1 MLFSYFFKLL
11 LVIQEMMQVIE
22 FQRSKHDGYIEH
34 FEEPNVKSLQKR
46 RTTLAALPNLPRRSY
61 KWATKHDESDETDV
75 ISEETSPY
83 DLVKTYDLA
92 KRRST
97 LPVILPWQP
106 KVGLQSHIV
115 DLLLNPNREP

>member
-1 MLFSYFFKLL
+1 M
-11 LVIQEMMQVIE
+11 
-22 FQRSKHDGYIEH
+22 
-34 FEEPNVKSLQKR
+34 KSLQKR

-61 KWATKHDESDETDV
+61 KWTTKHDESDETDIIT

-97 LPVILPWQP
+97 LPVIFPWEP
-106 KVGLQSHIV
+106 KVGLKLEIV
-115 DLLLNPNREP
+115 D

>member
-11 LVIQEMMQVIE
+11 LVIQEMMQAME

-46 RTTLAALPNLPRRSY
+46 RTTLAALPTLPRRSY
-61 KWATKHDESDETDV
+61 KWTTKHDKSDETDI

-83 DLVKTYDLA
+83 YLVKTYVRKD
-92 KRRST
+92 SGT
-97 LPVILPWQP
+97 LCMYV
-106 KVGLQSHIV
+106 
-115 DLLLNPNREP
+115 